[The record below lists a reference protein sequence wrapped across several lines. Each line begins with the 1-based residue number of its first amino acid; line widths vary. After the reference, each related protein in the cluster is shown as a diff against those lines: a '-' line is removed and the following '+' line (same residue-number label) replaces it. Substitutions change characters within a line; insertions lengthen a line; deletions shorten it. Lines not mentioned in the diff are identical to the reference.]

1 MKDTFSIS
9 RFGLLL
15 KKDFVEN
22 RTALVI
28 GSFALFAGLSLL
40 MILLSGFIES
50 ADKGGS
56 LIGFVASYL
65 YAIGCAISVSL
76 MFSQMRTKQGRIS
89 MFTLPATALEK
100 FLEQMVVYI
109 LGFTIVYVVC
119 VELGELVRCVVAP
132 LVWGKESAGVYINH
146 FAVLGTLKDA
156 FNNPGIAQIGITG
169 SKIITVCVFGV
180 VADLGIFTLGAVL
193 WPKYSFIKTYAAT
206 YVIGTVFFIMFIL
219 VASCIDISESMGET
233 LFSEFIVVIIVLQ
246 VLVAVASFVG
256 AYYLLKRKNVIH
268 PTLF

>member
-1 MKDTFSIS
+1 MKDSFSIS
-9 RFGLLL
+9 RFWLLL
-15 KKDFVEN
+15 RKDFVEN
-22 RTALVI
+22 KTALVI
-28 GSFALFAGLSLL
+28 GSFALFAAMSLL
-40 MILLSGFIES
+40 MIILSIFIDS
-50 ADKGGS
+50 PDKGGC
-56 LIGFVASYL
+56 LIGYVLEYL
-65 YAIGCAISVSL
+65 FGIGCAISVSL

-109 LGFTIVYVVC
+109 LGFTIVYAVC

-132 LVWGKESAGVYINH
+132 LVWGKESLGVFINH

-219 VASCIDISESMGET
+219 VASCIDISESMVET

-268 PTLF
+268 PTVF